1 MPLVLSTYRLL
12 FDSALLAKKCC
23 NSITD
28 MIKGH
33 SFIIDQKAACLT
45 MPNYVSCW
53 STRAACHCVSLEGE
67 EMLEGICRGL
77 LPSSTF
83 QDTFLQKSC
92 ILSIEGAY
100 VILQSPIDIRIPGAD
115 RRIGPSPPSPP
126 AAVRC
131 RNCTQW
137 HMGLKLEGRKNGAW
151 GPRKQTLS
159 LSLLRRR
166 FIVLRRTT

>member
-28 MIKGH
+28 VIKGH

-53 STRAACHCVSLEGE
+53 SARAACHCVSLEGE

-115 RRIGPSPPSPP
+115 RLRPRLPP
-126 AAVRC
+126 
-131 RNCTQW
+131 
-137 HMGLKLEGRKNGAW
+137 
-151 GPRKQTLS
+151 LS
-159 LSLLRRR
+159 DAGIAHSG
-166 FIVLRRTT
+166 IWD

>member
-1 MPLVLSTYRLL
+1 MDILWGLDILWTCFTKMCPKSVRPYIVHQHPITYHVRATERHVTA
-12 FDSALLAKKCC
+12 SPWKTRKCC
-23 NSITD
+23 
-28 MIKGH
+28 
-33 SFIIDQKAACLT
+33 
-45 MPNYVSCW
+45 
-53 STRAACHCVSLEGE
+53 
-67 EMLEGICRGL
+67 GL
-77 LPSSTF
+77 LCSSTF